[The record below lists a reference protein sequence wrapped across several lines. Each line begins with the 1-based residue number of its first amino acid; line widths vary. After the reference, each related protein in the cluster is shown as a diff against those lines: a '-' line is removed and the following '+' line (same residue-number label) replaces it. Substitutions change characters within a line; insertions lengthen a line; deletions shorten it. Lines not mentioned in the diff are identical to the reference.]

1 MRNMQNRKGGDR
13 VLNKTPLWVIDGLE
27 TIETPEP
34 LTTSDVL
41 LLLDQFK
48 SNNEGRYRNNNRYYD
63 HSPSFLP
70 FVLKRLG
77 WVNLSAGERSKAAL
91 WLKGPSHGLRS

>member
-1 MRNMQNRKGGDR
+1 MQNRKGGDR
-13 VLNKTPLWVIDGLE
+13 VLNKTPKWVIDGLQ

-41 LLLDQFK
+41 LLLDHYK
-48 SNNEGRYRNNNRYYD
+48 SENEGQYRLGNHRYYD

-77 WVNLSAGERSKAAL
+77 WVNTTAGVKNAHAL
-91 WLKGPSHGLRS
+91 WVKGNPRWG